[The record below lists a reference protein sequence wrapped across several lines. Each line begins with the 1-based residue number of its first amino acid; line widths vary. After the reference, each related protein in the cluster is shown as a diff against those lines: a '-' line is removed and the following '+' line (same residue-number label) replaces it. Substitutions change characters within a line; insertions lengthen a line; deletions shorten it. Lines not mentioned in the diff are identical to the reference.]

1 MKINLTTD
9 TLVWLRRDL
18 RLEDNKAI
26 LKAQTVGQN
35 FAICFVFD
43 KNILDPLKSDPL
55 SMKDSDGYTIDKR
68 ISFIYRSLQELDEKL
83 KKIGSC
89 LILEYG
95 FSDRVIPK
103 LVKKLKAKNL
113 ICSNDYEP
121 SAISRDKST
130 TVFFNSFMAADFSV

>member
-26 LKAQTVGQN
+26 LKAQTIGQN

-95 FSDRVIPK
+95 FSDRVIPE
-103 LVKKLKAKNL
+103 LVKKLEVKNL
-113 ICSNDYEP
+113 I
-121 SAISRDKST
+121 
-130 TVFFNSFMAADFSV
+130 